1 MHGALL
7 WRKATNSPSRAQNVQ
22 KLADV
27 VVALRWMAHRKA
39 AVERVAVSPPNSLSA
54 HVARLDE
61 VTHDSLC
68 RSLCDAHRLG
78 DVAKPRVW
86 APLEAEE
93 NLSMVREKV
102 PALYFKT

>member
-7 WRKATNSPSRAQNVQ
+7 LRKATSSPSRAQNVE
-22 KLADV
+22 KLPDV

-39 AVERVAVSPPNSLSA
+39 AVERVAVSSPNSLSA

-61 VTHDSLC
+61 VLHDSLC
-68 RSLCDAHRLG
+68 RPLCDAYRLG
-78 DVAKPRVW
+78 EVAKPRVW

-93 NLSMVREKV
+93 HLSMVREEV
-102 PALYFKT
+102 PALYFRT